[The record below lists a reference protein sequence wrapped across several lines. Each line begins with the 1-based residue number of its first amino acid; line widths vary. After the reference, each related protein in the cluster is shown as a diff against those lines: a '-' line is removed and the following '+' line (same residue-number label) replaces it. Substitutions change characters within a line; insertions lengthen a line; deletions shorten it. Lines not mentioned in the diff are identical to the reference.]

1 MVLKPI
7 KPARNRLICGRY
19 PPQECS
25 PALQPMTDSKS
36 LRQIESLLETL
47 PGISDA
53 SLVRSESSGA
63 VVGVVHCAALS
74 AFDAL
79 ARCAFGANVAV
90 TLGQSESLQ
99 FRKLGPVTG
108 LNCRIEFSDNE
119 NERPTLCERFG
130 FYAAM
135 LLYNDSL
142 VGDNLLSYRPPAPET
157 WLPPAAGL
165 STPTDVPTRSA
176 TQ

>member
-1 MVLKPI
+1 
-7 KPARNRLICGRY
+7 
-19 PPQECS
+19 
-25 PALQPMTDSKS
+25 MTDSKS

-79 ARCAFGANVAV
+79 ARCASGANVAV

-108 LNCRIEFSDNE
+108 LNCRIEFIG
-119 NERPTLCERFG
+119 R
-130 FYAAM
+130 
-135 LLYNDSL
+135 
-142 VGDNLLSYRPPAPET
+142 
-157 WLPPAAGL
+157 
-165 STPTDVPTRSA
+165 
-176 TQ
+176 